1 MKIIT
6 NIEDLRRLAEK
17 RVPKMFYDYADS
29 GSWTEQT
36 YRENSEDFKKI
47 KLRQR
52 VATNISKRS
61 TQTKML
67 GVSVS
72 LPTALAPCGMTG
84 MQRADGEILAA
95 KAAEKF
101 NVPFTMSTLSICSI
115 EDVAEHV
122 NAPFWFQLYVMK
134 DKKYS
139 ENLINR
145 AKAAGCSALMLT
157 LDLQLM
163 GQRHK
168 DIKNGLSAPPKINS
182 VNTLINLALRPKWCF
197 EMLQTRR
204 RSFRNVVGHVDGVSD
219 LSSLSA
225 WVGEAF
231 DLQFT
236 WDDIERIKDLWG
248 GKLILKGILD
258 EEDAQ
263 MAVKSGADALI
274 VSNHGGRQLDGT
286 SSSISMLPSI
296 AQSVGQDIEVWV
308 DGGIR
313 SGQDILKS
321 VALGASGTLIGR
333 PYLYGLGA
341 LGGEGVTKC
350 LEILS
355 KELDLSM
362 ALCGHTD
369 INAVTKDIIKSINF

>member
-52 VATNISKRS
+52 VATNISNRS

-286 SSSISMLPSI
+286 SSSISMLSSI

>member
-1 MKIIT
+1 
-6 NIEDLRRLAEK
+6 
-17 RVPKMFYDYADS
+17 
-29 GSWTEQT
+29 
-36 YRENSEDFKKI
+36 
-47 KLRQR
+47 
-52 VATNISKRS
+52 
-61 TQTKML
+61 
-67 GVSVS
+67 
-72 LPTALAPCGMTG
+72 
-84 MQRADGEILAA
+84 
-95 KAAEKF
+95 
-101 NVPFTMSTLSICSI
+101 
-115 EDVAEHV
+115 
-122 NAPFWFQLYVMK
+122 
-134 DKKYS
+134 
-139 ENLINR
+139 
-145 AKAAGCSALMLT
+145 MLT

-286 SSSISMLPSI
+286 SSSISMLSSI

>member
-52 VATNISKRS
+52 VATNISNRS

-115 EDVAEHV
+115 EDVAKHV

-286 SSSISMLPSI
+286 SSSISMLSSI